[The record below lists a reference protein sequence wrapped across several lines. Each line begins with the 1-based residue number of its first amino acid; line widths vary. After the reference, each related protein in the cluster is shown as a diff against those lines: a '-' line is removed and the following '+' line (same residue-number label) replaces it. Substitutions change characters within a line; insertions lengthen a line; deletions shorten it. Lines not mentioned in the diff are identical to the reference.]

1 MCALAHTYTLHP
13 HIDTLTVGSRRREA
27 KCPALLLWSVDVL
40 SSYKDCDTNVDC
52 PRHSLSLYQSSQCLI
67 LPFLFSLFPSL
78 HLSLPHCPQL
88 HLFLST
94 LQMIAG
100 SFPSSS
106 RYSSPA
112 SALPPLTLSLCPFSL
127 ALSAFHKCLF
137 FIVPA
142 VHCQLRGAAQ
152 ATGCGVRWR
161 QPRCTFIAC
170 LKKRKEKERQRE
182 TRKEVKEHFQRHY
195 CLQGQ
200 WWLLTA

>member
-1 MCALAHTYTLHP
+1 MPNARLFFSDQLMCSLLTKTVTLMW
-13 HIDTLTVGSRRREA
+13 TVHA
-27 KCPALLLWSVDVL
+27 TP
-40 SSYKDCDTNVDC
+40 
-52 PRHSLSLYQSSQCLI
+52 LSLFQSPQCLI

-112 SALPPLTLSLCPFSL
+112 RALPPLTLSLCPFSL
-127 ALSAFHKCLF
+127 TLSAFHKCRF

-142 VHCQLRGAAQ
+142 AHCQLRGAAQ
-152 ATGCGVRWR
+152 ATGCGVR
-161 QPRCTFIAC
+161 
-170 LKKRKEKERQRE
+170 
-182 TRKEVKEHFQRHY
+182 
-195 CLQGQ
+195 
-200 WWLLTA
+200 

>member
-1 MCALAHTYTLHP
+1 MCAPAHTYTSHP
-13 HIDTLTVGSRRREA
+13 RIDALTVGSRRREDSA
-27 KCPALLLWSVDVL
+27 KCPALLLWSVVL

-52 PRHSLSLYQSSQCLI
+52 PQHPPSLSVSPVSHSSFPL
-67 LPFLFSLFPSL
+67 LPVP
-78 HLSLPHCPQL
+78 LSPFHTAPQL

-100 SFPSSS
+100 PFPSAS

-112 SALPPLTLSLCPFSL
+112 RALPPLTLSLCPFSL

-142 VHCQLRGAAQ
+142 AHCQLRGAAQ

-161 QPRCTFIAC
+161 QPRCTFIAF

-182 TRKEVKEHFQRHY
+182 TRKEVKEHFWRHY

-200 WWLLTA
+200 W